1 VRPVDVVGLDL
12 EVMSYAPVVLLR
24 EHDAPHRV
32 LPIFVG
38 GHEALAIVLGLRG
51 EPPHRPLTHDLLAAL
66 IGCLDA
72 RVDHVEVTELREGTL
87 LARLVLQARGGG
99 RSLDSR
105 PSDAIALALR
115 VDAPLFVSEAVLDEA
130 GAIVPDLISQDAVDE
145 DIERFRAF
153 LDDVDPAE
161 FRDAPVM
168 DQATAETDEASASE
182 ALGDDETADGSDED
196 SDGPPDTPDA

>member
-1 VRPVDVVGLDL
+1 
-12 EVMSYAPVVLLR
+12 
-24 EHDAPHRV
+24 
-32 LPIFVG
+32 
-38 GHEALAIVLGLRG
+38 
-51 EPPHRPLTHDLLAAL
+51 
-66 IGCLDA
+66 
-72 RVDHVEVTELREGTL
+72 
-87 LARLVLQARGGG
+87 
-99 RSLDSR
+99 
-105 PSDAIALALR
+105 